1 MEDGKKR
8 VIKRK
13 SGVSYTF
20 GDIEEKQTIKSVE
33 IPARIVGNCTSIKA
47 EVVRKK
53 KTLFSKLWKM
63 LKLI

>member
-1 MEDGKKR
+1 M
-8 VIKRK
+8 IKRK
-13 SGVSYTF
+13 SGASYTF

-53 KTLFSKLWKM
+53 KTLFSKL
-63 LKLI
+63 